1 MKDSNFGFIRMRAP
15 ACEKPLELR
24 GKEFLVPQWIVGL
37 VPLPLIYRDTVA
49 QSCWESVCSYKRN
62 LYAKCECL
70 SKTCCMWNVLFQRV
84 HSIVYPLISFRVERS
99 ERERPTLVRAISSSS
114 LKNSATF
121 LQVSKKWHETIYL
134 FCLLFSFFPFL
145 PFTFLRKHSNAWESW
160 IDVFSNHK
168 FKTPMS
174 FCEDHFITNLSMGM
188 QINICLNDFDYAWR
202 CLRHLIYVVFQ
213 NGERMRKNHPR
224 LRIALGPGLN
234 IYYQ

>member
-121 LQVSKKWHETIYL
+121 LQVSKKWHEMIYSFRL
-134 FCLLFSFFPFL
+134 FFSFFPFFRL
-145 PFTFLRKHSNAWESW
+145 LSFESIQTLENRGLMFFQTTSSKRQW
-160 IDVFSNHK
+160 AFV
-168 FKTPMS
+168 KTIS
-174 FCEDHFITNLSMGM
+174 LLIWVWACRS
-188 QINICLNDFDYAWR
+188 
-202 CLRHLIYVVFQ
+202 IYVWMILTMLENVYD
-213 NGERMRKNHPR
+213 
-224 LRIALGPGLN
+224 I
-234 IYYQ
+234 

>member
-49 QSCWESVCSYKRN
+49 QSRWESVCSYKRN

-99 ERERPTLVRAISSSS
+99 ERERPTLVRAISFSS
-114 LKNSATF
+114 LKKQRNLPT
-121 LQVSKKWHETIYL
+121 
-134 FCLLFSFFPFL
+134 SFQEMTWNDIFIPFIFFVFPF
-145 PFTFLRKHSNAWESW
+145 
-160 IDVFSNHK
+160 FSVYFPSK
-168 FKTPMS
+168 AFK
-174 FCEDHFITNLSMGM
+174 
-188 QINICLNDFDYAWR
+188 
-202 CLRHLIYVVFQ
+202 
-213 NGERMRKNHPR
+213 R
-224 LRIALGPGLN
+224 LRIVDWCFFKPQVQNANELLWRPFH
-234 IYYQ
+234 Y